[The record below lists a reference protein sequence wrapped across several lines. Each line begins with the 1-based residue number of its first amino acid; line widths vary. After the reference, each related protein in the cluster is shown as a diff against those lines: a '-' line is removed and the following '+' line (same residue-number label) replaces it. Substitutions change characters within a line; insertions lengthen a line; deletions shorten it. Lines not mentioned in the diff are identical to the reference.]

1 MQIIQYLVEH
11 QLVQGAE
18 SVMFML
24 LTADAHGHLAA
35 VQWLKGQEAE
45 WPVVL
50 YYRDTD
56 DTLCQWS
63 GEVLAWA
70 RANGCTSPTASVYLT
85 TDRQQA

>member
-24 LTADAHGHLAA
+24 WTAGAHGHLAV
-35 VQWLKGQEAE
+35 VQWLRQQEAE

-56 DTLCQWS
+56 DTLF
-63 GEVLAWA
+63 
-70 RANGCTSPTASVYLT
+70 
-85 TDRQQA
+85 